1 MQVKFGLLFWI
12 YKSRKNEQLESP
24 VMLRV
29 TLNRERWNKA
39 TGIWVNPKKWFAS
52 KEKVK
57 GEGADLINERLS
69 AIKTDMQR
77 YFNELVRVNDTPTIY
92 DFRILAESGKE
103 NGKTLLQVFHD
114 HIQKMKALEGKEY
127 AKATVI
133 RYQTTLGHLK
143 AFIKKEY
150 DITDLSLRQVN
161 YEFLTKLEHYFKI
174 TRSCNHNT
182 AAKYIKNFKKVVNIC
197 LKSGWLD
204 KDPFA
209 KYKITIKPVNKEF
222 LSQLE
227 LDNLAAKKITNH
239 RLERVRD
246 IFLFCCYTGFAYVD
260 VFALKNEHIKVGVD
274 QQLWI
279 VGNRTKTHV
288 RVSIPLLPPA
298 LKILD
303 KYTDAANTEIIF
315 QCISNQKMN
324 AYLKEIADICGINKN
339 LTSHMARH
347 TFATTVT
354 LSNGVPIETVS
365 KMLGHTNLKTTQIYA
380 KVVDTKISDDM
391 QVLKRKLSGTSKSQS
406 DE

>member
-1 MQVKFGLLFWI
+1 MQVKFRLLFWV
-12 YKSRKNEQLESP
+12 YKSRMNEQQEAP

-29 TLNRERWNKA
+29 TINQERWNKA
-39 TGIWVNPKKWFAS
+39 TGIWINPKKWLSS
-52 KEKVK
+52 KERAK
-57 GEGADLINERLS
+57 GEGEEAILINQRLS
-69 AIKTDMQR
+69 AIKNDMQK
-77 YFNELVRVNDTPTIY
+77 YFNELLKINDAPTIH
-92 DFRILAESGKE
+92 DFRILVESGKE
-103 NGKTLLQVFHD
+103 NTKTLLQVFLD

-127 AKATVI
+127 ARATII
-133 RYQTTLGHLK
+133 RYHTTLGHLK
-143 AFIKKEY
+143 AFIKQEY
-150 DITDLSLRQVN
+150 GISDLSLRQVN
-161 YEFLTKLEHYFKI
+161 YEFLVKLEHYFKV
-174 TRSCNHNT
+174 TRNCNHNT

-197 LKSGWLD
+197 LKSGWLE

-209 KYKITIKPVNKEF
+209 GYKITIKPVNKGF
-222 LSQLE
+222 LTQQE
-227 LDNLAAKKITNH
+227 LASLAGKEIINP

-246 IFLFCCYTGFAYVD
+246 VFLFCCYTGLAYVD
-260 VFALKNEHIKVGVD
+260 VFALRREHVRVGID

-279 VGNRTKTHV
+279 VGNRTKTLV

-303 KYTDAANTEIIF
+303 KYNADGSIGVIF
-315 QCISNQKMN
+315 QRMSNQKMN

-380 KVVDTKISDDM
+380 KVVDTKISQDM
-391 QVLKRKLSGTSKSQS
+391 QKLKDKL
-406 DE
+406 